1 MERKEIIRYLK
12 NEGLSPSENMDRANL
27 IPNHLIRCELGSVL
41 IAAVGSEEKSDLRVK
56 SLIDAVHWH
65 IQKRGSSGEL
75 LFVIGSNEDNMTFNK
90 NILNAISILVKS
102 LTIPIKI
109 KIQKNFKPCKPQI
122 KTLDLCEEYNHKRLP
137 VTLPF
142 YI

>member
-90 NILNAISILVKS
+90 NILNAISILVSARPEIGKNAIS
-102 LTIPIKI
+102 WPPKI
-109 KIQKNFKPCKPQI
+109 KPVVSSTQK
-122 KTLDLCEEYNHKRLP
+122 
-137 VTLPF
+137 
-142 YI
+142 